1 MTTQAHSADQARLER
16 GYRRV
21 LACYPRSFRQESE
34 DEIVAVLMSTAEEG
48 QRRVNLAEALDLIRG
63 ALRMRLRPSSPRPR
77 VVSYAVRLMCLGA
90 LAEVGAVITMI
101 VTTSNVRSAVLLQD
115 PGLPAASWHSIA
127 THLAVDE
134 ALAPVVIFFWLWM
147 AWANSQG
154 RDWARAVSA
163 VLFMLLTAGVLISLG
178 ESGAIFAT
186 ADVIACSVQWA
197 IGLAALALLCARPC
211 WQFYRPEPEPAV
223 IQQ

>member
-1 MTTQAHSADQARLER
+1 MTTQAHPADQARLER

-34 DEIVAVLMSTAEEG
+34 DEITAVLLSTAKEG
-48 QRRVNLAEALDLIRG
+48 QQRVRLAEAVDLIKG
-63 ALRMRLRPSSPRPR
+63 ALRMRLSPSSPRPR

-101 VTTSNVRSAVLLQD
+101 VTIGQVRSAVLLQA
-115 PGLPAASWHSIA
+115 PGLPAANWHSIA

-134 ALAPVVIFFWLWM
+134 ALAPIVIFLWLWM
-147 AWANSQG
+147 AWVSSQG

-163 VLFMLLTAGVLISLG
+163 VLFMLLIAGILVSLG
-178 ESGAIFAT
+178 ASGAIFAT
-186 ADVIACSVQWA
+186 ADVIAISVQWA
-197 IGLAALALLCARPC
+197 IGLAALALLCAKPC
-211 WQFYRPEPEPAV
+211 WQFFRPELAIVRE
-223 IQQ
+223 